1 MILVESWKKYLTELE
16 SVGNL
21 ETSFQM
27 RESLNPDFWK
37 EDDLLDSDIADKLY
51 EIAKDFFDS
60 LSLDWVDI
68 VDIVITGSIANFNW
82 SEFSDIDLHI
92 IVDYDQV
99 DENQELVKDYLLA
112 QRMRWNRSHEI
123 LIKDFEVEVYVEDS
137 KEDHVSTGVY
147 SIIKDEWIRKPEKE
161 DINIDWGTV
170 EKKAETLMNEI
181 DAIYSLF
188 KEENYEEAEESASRM
203 KEKIR
208 KFRRAGLDEAG
219 QYSPEN
225 IAFKV
230 LRRNEYLKKLS
241 SLRLMAYDKKMSI
254 KEE

>member
-16 SVGNL
+16 SVQGL
-21 ETSFQM
+21 ESSFQM
-27 RESLNPDFWK
+27 KDSLQPDFWK
-37 EDDLLDSDIADKLY
+37 ENDLLDSDIADRLY

-60 LSLDWVDI
+60 LGLAWVDI
-68 VDIVITGSIANFNW
+68 VDIVITGSIANYNW
-82 SEFSDIDLHI
+82 SQFSDIDLHI
-92 IVDYDQV
+92 IVDYDQI
-99 DENQELVKDYLLA
+99 DENQELVNDYLLA
-112 QRMRWNRSHEI
+112 QRMRWNRSHNI
-123 LIKDFEVEVYVEDS
+123 MIKGYEVEVYVEDS

-147 SIIKDEWIRKPEKE
+147 SIIKDEWVKKPERE
-161 DINIDWGTV
+161 DVNIDWGTV

-181 DAIYSLF
+181 DAVYSLF
-188 KEENYEEAEESASRM
+188 EKGEYEDAEESASRM

-208 KFRRAGLDEAG
+208 KFRKAGLDDAG

-241 SLRLMAYDKKMSI
+241 SLRIMAYDKKMSL